1 MAQRVKADE
10 NAMSRHLRQG
20 SNVTGPGAPR
30 FAGKETNGKTGP
42 IRQALGEVTL
52 AAVNRKVLL
61 LFSPLAFSL
70 LTCWFFRILE
80 QNPRQEKISKKSLV
94 VSSEAGRTLRL
105 SLNVCHSVPVAPKS
119 PRPSLTL

>member
-52 AAVNRKVLL
+52 AAVNRKVVL
-61 LFSPLAFSL
+61 LFRPCPATPDMS
-70 LTCWFFRILE
+70 ILGSWNKTHVRKRS
-80 QNPRQEKISKKSLV
+80 QRR
-94 VSSEAGRTLRL
+94 AW
-105 SLNVCHSVPVAPKS
+105 
-119 PRPSLTL
+119 